1 MRWVLYNMDENFDSI
16 FSFLRESFQFNNDDE
31 VNFQK
36 YFQREFFKKNEFV
49 LRTGEICQKIY
60 FIKKGLLRTFHINQ
74 NGTEFT
80 RLIAKENEFC
90 TILLSFSEEIVSAAN
105 IQSLEETELYSIS
118 KSDFKEF
125 MSKSDNAKTIYTK
138 ILEDF
143 QNFQI
148 QRLEFLTSYSPQ
160 DKVEIFLKDNR
171 KLEQRVS
178 DKIIATYL
186 QITPETY
193 SRCKKVLL
201 S

>member
-1 MRWVLYNMDENFDSI
+1 MDENLDSI

-193 SRCKKVLL
+193 SRCKKSLL

>member
-1 MRWVLYNMDENFDSI
+1 MDENFDSI

>member
-1 MRWVLYNMDENFDSI
+1 MDENFDSI

-74 NGTEFT
+74 NGMEFT

-160 DKVEIFLKDNR
+160 DKVEIFLKGNR

>member
-1 MRWVLYNMDENFDSI
+1 MDENFDSI

-31 VNFQK
+31 VNFQR
-36 YFQREFFKKNEFV
+36 YFQRDFFKKNEFV
-49 LRTGEICQKIY
+49 LRTGDICQKIY

-125 MSKSDNAKTIYTK
+125 MSKSENAKTIYTK

-160 DKVEIFLKDNR
+160 EKVEIFLKDNR

-193 SRCKKVLL
+193 SRCKKSLL

>member
-1 MRWVLYNMDENFDSI
+1 MDENFDSI
-16 FSFLRESFQFNNDDE
+16 FSFLSESFQFNNDDE

-125 MSKSDNAKTIYTK
+125 MNKSENAKTIYTK

-193 SRCKKVLL
+193 SRCKKVML

>member
-1 MRWVLYNMDENFDSI
+1 MDENFDSI

-74 NGTEFT
+74 NGMEFT

>member
-1 MRWVLYNMDENFDSI
+1 MDDNLDSI

-80 RLIAKENEFC
+80 RLIAIENEFC

-193 SRCKKVLL
+193 SRCKKVML

>member
-1 MRWVLYNMDENFDSI
+1 MDEKFDSI

-193 SRCKKVLL
+193 SRCKKSLL

>member
-1 MRWVLYNMDENFDSI
+1 MDENFDSI
-16 FSFLRESFQFNNDDE
+16 FSFLRESFQFNNYDE

-193 SRCKKVLL
+193 SRCK
-201 S
+201 